1 MFPERDDAASRIA
14 IDDSNRGSASS
25 GIGGLDGDP
34 DISTTASLALN
45 DSHAE
50 PDRST
55 TPLKNF
61 TSALKLTTVGR

>member
-1 MFPERDDAASRIA
+1 MRRRELQSKIPIAALLLLVL
-14 IDDSNRGSASS
+14 
-25 GIGGLDGDP
+25 GGLVGDP

-50 PDRST
+50 PDRSR
-55 TPLKNF
+55 TPLRNF